1 MSDALGRRRF
11 CFTPLAA
18 YIADTQEAIS
28 LSCVGGKTSPVTMAM
43 YLQFGDSFRHEP
55 RTAATTLMQ
64 LQLVAARADPRAAE
78 AYFREAQAFR
88 LNGVA
93 EPFWRDWP
101 MADPSQFLT
110 PEPLHHWH
118 RQFWDHDAK
127 WCIHALG
134 EQEIDFR
141 FSVLPRVVGFRHF
154 REGISKL
161 KQVTGREQRDIE
173 RYIIGVIAGVVAKD
187 FVIAIRALTPD
198 PVLVI

>member
-1 MSDALGRRRF
+1 MAHPLLIGLSNIRMSVRMKDSNNAFYLCALLLVTKFIHQTKRICGILNDRLMHRSLDIVLEPLKVATRMGVMMSDALSRRRF

-28 LSCVGGKTSPVTMAM
+28 LSCVGGKTSPLTMAM

-55 RTAATTLMQ
+55 RTAATTLTQ
-64 LQLVAARADPRAAE
+64 LQLVAARADPCVVE

-118 RQFWDHDAK
+118 R
-127 WCIHALG
+127 
-134 EQEIDFR
+134 
-141 FSVLPRVVGFRHF
+141 
-154 REGISKL
+154 
-161 KQVTGREQRDIE
+161 
-173 RYIIGVIAGVVAKD
+173 
-187 FVIAIRALTPD
+187 
-198 PVLVI
+198 